1 MARMNAQQAAEV
13 AKALTGQNN
22 QPTASG
28 NLPAVSGPGGIAGG
42 IFRGKAKEAA
52 SASGSAGL
60 AAAYVETART
70 YADETNGTVMYFSHD
85 GMFRIGMVPL
95 KTLTIAEATSAG
107 TAISGTAVTITF
119 SGDVPQ

>member
-1 MARMNAQQAAEV
+1 MARMNAQQAAAV
-13 AKALTGQNN
+13 AKALAGQNN

-52 SASGSAGL
+52 SASGGTGL
-60 AAAYVETART
+60 ASAYVETART
-70 YADETNGTVMYFSHD
+70 YADETNGTVMYFSND